1 MPLVNYWYSAE
12 IAAQFQTENADFFL
26 FEKTSIENVSQN
38 IYNFRYLITE
48 YMRPSMVFALI
59 SAICLLAFIYLLV
72 YRYIVRINPL
82 CDVGGKE

>member
-1 MPLVNYWYSAE
+1 MNYLYSAE
-12 IAAQFQTENADFFL
+12 IASQFQTENADFFL

-38 IYNFRYLITE
+38 NYDFRYLITE
-48 YMRPSMVFALI
+48 YMQPSMVFALV

-72 YRYIVRINPL
+72 YRYIARINPL